1 MASSAPTMRANS
13 AGKAFT
19 TPQTRG
25 NKPPLNF
32 GGEVIQ
38 HYVHASPH
46 SPITNP
52 PNISKKGLNWL
63 LMTLEQACPPEYRK
77 AQCAFKDSMIH

>member
-25 NKPPLNF
+25 DKPPLNF
-32 GGEVIQ
+32 GGEGIQ
-38 HYVHASPH
+38 RYARIPSF
-46 SPITNP
+46 TN
-52 PNISKKGLNWL
+52 SQSAK
-63 LMTLEQACPPEYRK
+63 Y
-77 AQCAFKDSMIH
+77 F